1 MRKGKVLDL
10 DISLKGKKMEIE
22 DINNRKY
29 IVKNIKDFVKHI
41 SKYHG
46 SADLLHEKNEYYFLI
61 NDELRTKL
69 KIIEN
74 EK

>member
-1 MRKGKVLDL
+1 MLDL
-10 DISLKGKKMEIE
+10 DISSKGKKMEIE

-46 SADLLHEKNEYYFLI
+46 SGDSLHEENGYYFLI
-61 NDELRTKL
+61 NDELRKKL